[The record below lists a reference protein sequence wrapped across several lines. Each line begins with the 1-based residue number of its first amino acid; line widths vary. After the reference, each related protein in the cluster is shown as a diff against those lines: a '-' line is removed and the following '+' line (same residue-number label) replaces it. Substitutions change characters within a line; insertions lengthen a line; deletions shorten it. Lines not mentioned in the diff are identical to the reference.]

1 MEFEHKR
8 FGKCVVSDI
17 TQKQLEDFYR
27 DMKGLDSEPL
37 TIWRGASVR
46 SAAKHGILLQP
57 VYSAEDVD
65 GLKPGLVVW
74 LADCITKSIAEALT
88 LDPLS

>member
-27 DMKGLDSEPL
+27 ALKGSEHEPMPV
-37 TIWRGASVR
+37 WRGVSVR
-46 SAAKHGILLQP
+46 HAAKLGILVEPKLEFDQ
-57 VYSAEDVD
+57 VD
-65 GLKPGLVVW
+65 GMKQNLIIR
-74 LADCITKSIAEALT
+74 LAERIAKGVTEET
-88 LDPLS
+88 EIDT

>member
-57 VYSAEDVD
+57 V
-65 GLKPGLVVW
+65 
-74 LADCITKSIAEALT
+74 
-88 LDPLS
+88 

>member
-37 TIWRGASVR
+37 TIWRGACVR
-46 SAAKHGILLQP
+46 SAVGCGFLVNP
-57 VYSAEDVD
+57 VYKVEDVD
-65 GLKPGLVVW
+65 GMKPGLVVW
-74 LADCITKSIAEALT
+74 LADCIAKTIAEALT

>member
-27 DMKGLDSEPL
+27 ALKGSEHEPMPV
-37 TIWRGASVR
+37 WRGESVR
-46 SAAKHGILLQP
+46 HAVRLGILIEP
-57 VYSAEDVD
+57 KMEVD
-65 GLKPGLVVW
+65 QVDNAKPNLIIW
-74 LADCITKSIAEALT
+74 LADCIAKTVSEAVEV
-88 LDPLS
+88 DPLS